1 MLSSQQNET
10 PIFTIGDYTRRGH
23 LWDKHYVQETRRALK
38 KNGYN
43 MTQDSFHHGINFVE
57 SKNTDFFFPLMSD
70 ARLSLISEQKNQ
82 NEA

>member
-10 PIFTIGDYTRRGH
+10 PIFTTGDYTRRGH
-23 LWDKHYVQETRRALK
+23 LWDKHNVLETWQALK

-57 SKNTDFFFPLMSD
+57 SKNTDFFSLMSD

-82 NEA
+82 SEA